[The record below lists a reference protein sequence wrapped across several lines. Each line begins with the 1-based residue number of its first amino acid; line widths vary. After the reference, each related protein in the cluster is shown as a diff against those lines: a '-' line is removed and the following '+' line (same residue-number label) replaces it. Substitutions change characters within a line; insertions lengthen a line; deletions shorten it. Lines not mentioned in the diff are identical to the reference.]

1 MGRRAREKP
10 RRLARKLLQIRNG
23 VDGGLSQEEI
33 IRRLGLDKEFDR
45 TYISKW
51 EGGII
56 EPPLRVLL
64 RYGNLAGVI
73 LDVLADDQL
82 DLPEKLPS
90 SFKRERYL
98 YTSRLKKSYKR

>member
-23 VDGGLSQEEI
+23 VDGGLSQEEM

-64 RYGNLAGVI
+64 CYGNLAGVI

-98 YTSRLKKSYKR
+98 YRSKNNPKR

>member
-1 MGRRAREKP
+1 MGRKAREKT
-10 RRLARKLLQIRNG
+10 RRLAGKLLQIRNSI
-23 VDGGLSQEEI
+23 DGGLSQEEML
-33 IRRLGLDKEFDR
+33 RRLGLAKEFDR

-73 LDVLADDQL
+73 LDVLADDEL
-82 DLPEKLPS
+82 DLPERLPS
-90 SFKRERYL
+90 SFKGRQ
-98 YTSRLKKSYKR
+98 SQHISGSKKGKK

>member
-1 MGRRAREKP
+1 MGRKAREKP
-10 RRLARKLLQIRNG
+10 RRLAGKLLQIRNHI
-23 VDGGLSQEEI
+23 DGGLSQEEI
-33 IRRLGLDKEFDR
+33 LYRLGLDKEFDR

-73 LDVLADDQL
+73 LDILADDKL
-82 DLPEKLPS
+82 DLPEKLPG
-90 SFKRERYL
+90 SFKRGPYKSGSKKER
-98 YTSRLKKSYKR
+98 KG